1 MQNNHQSLC
10 IATLNI
16 SGLLSN
22 ILYAEH
28 CLNRT
33 DILVIQEHWLYPD
46 SLGFLQTFHED
57 FTGWGYIFKK
67 PRDQLNRQY
76 ATGVIYNINCSEY
89 HESRDTKERFLIRT
103 RTPYRNNIT
112 YKQSI
117 TLTQK
122 RLKYLTVANIGIVFR
137 GMAFGT

>member
-33 DILVIQEHWLYPD
+33 DILVIQDHWLYPH

-57 FTGWGYIFKK
+57 FTGWGRLCNSLKL
-67 PRDQLNRQY
+67 D
-76 ATGVIYNINCSEY
+76 
-89 HESRDTKERFLIRT
+89 
-103 RTPYRNNIT
+103 
-112 YKQSI
+112 SI
-117 TLTQK
+117 W
-122 RLKYLTVANIGIVFR
+122 RR
-137 GMAFGT
+137 GKGGYCNSMEENT